1 MTVWTISAAL
11 GAGGREVAEELAAGA
26 GVPLYDRHE
35 LARLLHEL
43 DPEVSGID
51 DVNALEERVGGRL
64 NAFALSA
71 ALMAGAGD
79 AFHELQLRRTLPEL
93 GRTVLHEAARSPAV
107 IFAPA
112 AFAALGDHPAAVQV
126 RLTAPLDWRAAAYAR
141 DELVDHAAAERAV
154 RHDDHGKR
162 AWVRTLYGLDLS
174 DPTLFTV
181 VADAS
186 RLPRERLVEMLSAA
200 G

>member
-1 MTVWTISAAL
+1 
-11 GAGGREVAEELAAGA
+11 
-26 GVPLYDRHE
+26 
-35 LARLLHEL
+35 
-43 DPEVSGID
+43 
-51 DVNALEERVGGRL
+51 
-64 NAFALSA
+64 
-71 ALMAGAGD
+71 MAGAGD

-93 GRTVLHEAARSPAV
+93 GRTVLEEAARGPAV

-112 AFAALGDHPAAVQV
+112 AFAALRDHPAAVHV
-126 RLTAPLDWRAAAYAR
+126 RLTAPFDWRAAAYAR

-174 DPTLFTV
+174 DSALFTV

-186 RLPRERLVEMLSAA
+186 RLPRERLVEMLRAV

>member
-1 MTVWTISAAL
+1 M
-11 GAGGREVAEELAAGA
+11 AEELAASA

-43 DPEVSGID
+43 EPEVSGVD
-51 DVNALEERVGGRL
+51 DVDTLEERVGGRL

-71 ALMAGAGD
+71 ALVAGAGD

-93 GRTVLHEAARSPAV
+93 GRTVLLEAARRPAV

-112 AFAALGDHPAAVQV
+112 AFAALRDHPAAVHV
-126 RLTAPLDWRAAAYAR
+126 RLTAPFEWRAAVYAR
-141 DELVDHAAAERAV
+141 NELGDHAAAEKAV
-154 RHDDHGKR
+154 RHDDQTKR
-162 AWVRTLYGLDLS
+162 AWVKMLYGLDLGEPS
-174 DPTLFTV
+174 LFALV
-181 VADAS
+181 VDGS

>member
-112 AFAALGDHPAAVQV
+112 AFAAL
-126 RLTAPLDWRAAAYAR
+126 R
-141 DELVDHAAAERAV
+141 DHAAAERAV

-186 RLPRERLVEMLSAA
+186 RLPRERL
-200 G
+200 

>member
-11 GAGGREVAEELAAGA
+11 GAGGREVAEELAALA
-26 GVPLYDRHE
+26 GVPLYDRHV
-35 LARLLHEL
+35 LAELLHEL
-43 DPEVSGID
+43 EPEVSGID
-51 DVNALEERVGGRL
+51 DVDALEERVGGRL

-79 AFHELQLRRTLPEL
+79 AFHELELRRTLPEL
-93 GRTVLHEAARSPAV
+93 GRTVMHEAAGSPAV
-107 IFAPA
+107 IYAPA
-112 AFAALGDHPAAVQV
+112 AFAALRDHPAAVHV
-126 RLTAPLDWRAAAYAR
+126 RLTAPFEWRVAAYAR

-154 RHDDHGKR
+154 RHDDHCKR
-162 AWVRTLYGLDLS
+162 AWVRTLYGLDLGDAS
-174 DPTLFTV
+174 HFTV

-186 RLPRERLVEMLSAA
+186 RLPRDRLVEMLSAA